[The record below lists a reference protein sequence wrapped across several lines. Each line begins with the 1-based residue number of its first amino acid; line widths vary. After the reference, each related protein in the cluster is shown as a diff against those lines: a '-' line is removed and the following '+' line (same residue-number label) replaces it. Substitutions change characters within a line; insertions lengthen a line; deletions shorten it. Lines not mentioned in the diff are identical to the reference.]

1 MIDDLWHKE
10 FTKATL
16 GVEPNKGGGSGQ
28 NPVRGGTNYISE
40 SGKRIFCPE
49 VQSKGLQR
57 SGCGGGKPFGCQCGF
72 RASCRG
78 KLEG

>member
-57 SGCGGGKPFGCQCGF
+57 SGCGRWKPPGCKCGKRACGG
-72 RASCRG
+72 G